1 MEKSKLKKNL
11 RNHILNLSIPVL
23 LGMISYTTIQVAD
36 TYMVAKLGEEAIA
49 SVGIGGLVYF
59 TVLSFLMNGSVG
71 IQILTSR
78 RFGEKKEDAL
88 GKILVTIIIAG
99 ILIAGVITLFGALF
113 SKQLISLIS
122 KDPLIIVGAEKYLY
136 IRFLGTIFYLLLYVL
151 RGYFDGLG
159 LTYIGMI
166 SAFTT
171 MLSNVFLNWIFIY
184 GNWGVP
190 AFGIEG
196 AAIASS
202 IAGFFGFSI
211 FLLFLFKKQIKSYVR
226 LSGFSVDV
234 NVLKNT
240 FSIGFPSALDGSLTN
255 IAFLLFN
262 KIAALIS
269 ITSVAGSQVIF
280 SILSISFMPGMAFGI
295 AATTILGKGMGEK
308 KFKLAELGTFK
319 SAKYSSII
327 MGVLGCVFIVLGK
340 HIILLFGENPAL
352 VEETYPALVAVSL
365 VQIGDAY
372 HMVLGAALRSAGFI
386 IWVPLVYF
394 FVSYFLMLPLAY
406 FLGIKLGFG
415 TTGIW
420 SSISFWLI
428 CLFGIFLWKFKQGKW
443 KEKQF

>member
-1 MEKSKLKKNL
+1 LKKSL
-11 RNHILNLSIPVL
+11 KNHILKLSIPVL

-36 TYMVAKLGEEAIA
+36 TYMVAKLGEAAIA

-78 RFGEKKEDAL
+78 RFGEKKEEAL
-88 GKILVTIIIAG
+88 GNILVTIIIAG
-99 ILIAGVITLFGALF
+99 IVIAGFITLVGMLF
-113 SKQLISLIS
+113 SKELISLIS
-122 KDPLIIVGAEKYLY
+122 SDPLIIVGAENYLY
-136 IRFLGTIFYLLLYVL
+136 IRFLGTLFYLLLYVL

-171 MLSNVFLNWIFIY
+171 MLSNIFLNWIFIY
-184 GNWGVP
+184 GNLGSK
-190 AFGIEG
+190 AYGIEG

-202 IAGFFGFSI
+202 IAGFFGFSV
-211 FLLFLFKKQIKSYVR
+211 FMFFLFKKQIKSYVKQ
-226 LSGFSVDV
+226 SGFSVDV
-234 NVLKNT
+234 GVLKNT
-240 FSIGFPSALDGSLTN
+240 FSIGFPSALDGSMTN

-280 SILSISFMPGMAFGI
+280 SILGISFMPGMAFGI
-295 AATTILGKGMGEK
+295 AATTILGNGMGEK
-308 KFKLAELGTFK
+308 KFKLAELGTYK
-319 SAKYSSII
+319 SAKYSSVI
-327 MGVLGCVFIVLGK
+327 MGVLGFVFIVFGK
-340 HIILLFGENPAL
+340 NIILLFGENPSL

-372 HMVLGAALRSAGFI
+372 HMVLGSALRSAGYI

-394 FVSYFLMLPLAY
+394 FVSYFIMLPLAY
-406 FLGIKLGFG
+406 FLGIKLGLG

-428 CLFGIFLWKFKQGKW
+428 CLFGIFLWKFRQGKW